1 VTDARE
7 RLVRRGMELW
17 NAGDYESLAEIL
29 DPEVEIDATSRV
41 LNPARY
47 RGIEGFRKLTE
58 ETFEVWDEWHV
69 EPVQFAWNGDRVV
82 VETRVKARGKTSGI
96 HVAETYYTVWQV
108 EDGRGTAMEIHV
120 GVDEAFESVGL
131 PSPRDA

>member
-1 VTDARE
+1 VTDQRE
-7 RLVRRGMELW
+7 QLLRRGMELW

-29 DPEVEIDATSRV
+29 DPEVDIDATNRV

-69 EPVQFAWNGDRVV
+69 EPTQFVWNGDRVV
-82 VETRVKARGKTSGI
+82 VEVRITARGKGSGI
-96 HVAETYYTVWQV
+96 RVTETYHTVWQV
-108 EDGRGTAMEIHV
+108 EEGRGTAMEIHV
-120 GVDEAFESVGL
+120 DADKAFESVGL
-131 PSPRDA
+131 PAPRDT